1 MLNFGPAIGRVL
13 VDVRLAVRQD
23 DNSLA
28 VQMPVQALFQT
39 FCSPLSGSILS
50 LVGNTANQFTHVA
63 ENGLKFTAFLPSAVK
78 QAANFQ
84 TPVIASPF
92 GDEHRHDTRHDGQDR
107 SEEHTSELQS

>member
-63 ENGLKFTAFLPSAVK
+63 ENGLKFSSAPVQRGTLWVARSLPSCPTRDSRTRP
-78 QAANFQ
+78 
-84 TPVIASPF
+84 TPPASYTCISPMN
-92 GDEHRHDTRHDGQDR
+92 
-107 SEEHTSELQS
+107 L